1 MGEPRANPWRTVGS
15 RTVYRNPWLS
25 VREDRVIRPDGT
37 DGIYGVVEIAPSCGI
52 VAIGDDGRIAL
63 VGQWRYVH
71 GRFSLEIPTGSS
83 EAGETPLDAARRE
96 LAEETGLRA
105 ARWTALGTVDNSNGV
120 TTDVA
125 HIFLARDLTAGPAA
139 EAGNEPIELSWVP
152 FPDAV
157 RAVLAGEITESVSVA
172 GILKAEILELASRE
186 AGAPPTGGARRRPGR
201 WRPRASR

>member
-1 MGEPRANPWRTVGS
+1 MDELRVNPWRRVDS

-25 VREDRVIRPDGT
+25 VREDRVIRPDGS
-37 DGIYGVVEIAPSCGI
+37 DGIYGVVEIPPSCGI
-52 VAIGDDGRIAL
+52 VAIGGDGRIAL

-71 GRFSLEIPTGSS
+71 DRFSLEIPTGGS

-125 HIFLARDLTAGPAA
+125 HIFLALDLAAGPAA
-139 EAGNEPIELSWVP
+139 AAGNEPVELSWMP

-157 RAVLAGEITESVSVA
+157 RAVMTGEITESVSVA
-172 GILKAEILELASRE
+172 GILKAKIL
-186 AGAPPTGGARRRPGR
+186 GR
-201 WRPRASR
+201 A

>member
-1 MGEPRANPWRTVGS
+1 MSCGSLDLRGGRQMDGLRANPWRTVDS

-52 VAIGDDGRIAL
+52 VAIGGDGRIAL

-71 GRFSLEIPTGSS
+71 DRFSLEIPTGGS

-105 ARWTALGTVDNSNGV
+105 GRWTALGTVDNSNGV

-125 HIFLARDLTAGPAA
+125 HIFLAHDLAAGPAA
-139 EAGNEPIELSWVP
+139 EAGNEPVELSWMP

-157 RAVLAGEITESVSVA
+157 RAVMAGEITESVSVA
-172 GILKAEILELASRE
+172 GILKAEIL
-186 AGAPPTGGARRRPGR
+186 G
-201 WRPRASR
+201 RAS